1 MIKKNNK
8 QIIDL
13 IGKSALL
20 PSRADEISIRRIDIK
35 INKPFPLG
43 LSVHHMVRIHLATAA
58 TKI

>member
-1 MIKKNNK
+1 M
-8 QIIDL
+8 

-43 LSVHHMVRIHLATAA
+43 LSVHHIYGMVRIHLATAA